1 MPNDPVKL
9 VDAAGGNDDLSA
21 SDAILQPYHSI
32 SAYGWTKEHA
42 VKYRLEPYQTA
53 AAHLLSDTHLE
64 AYQALEERC
73 SRDPRARAERLA
85 ILLETRET
93 HHSLPEHPTGQPSRP
108 DAGG

>member
-42 VKYRLEPYQTA
+42 VKYRLEPYADMQ
-53 AAHLLSDTHLE
+53 AAHLLTTLI
-64 AYQALEERC
+64 R
-73 SRDPRARAERLA
+73 
-85 ILLETRET
+85 
-93 HHSLPEHPTGQPSRP
+93 SLPGP
-108 DAGG
+108 